1 MHFMGYRR
9 TDGHVGIR
17 NHVVVMPGC
26 ICSAGAARKICEK
39 SGATYLYNPNGCA
52 QDARDTAMTLEILS
66 GLIANGNVYG
76 ALIVGLG
83 CESIQEARYME
94 AIRKKTDKPVRYISI
109 QKEGGLGRT
118 VAHGL
123 ELVAQLQQEARACR
137 RESCDISELI
147 VGLECG
153 GSDPTSGF
161 SINVVLGNTS
171 DRLVDLG
178 GTTILCETPE
188 AIGAENIL
196 KRRGCTTQV
205 GQQLYDAVLANERRH
220 LEAGEDI
227 RNVNP
232 SPGNKAGGLTTLE
245 EKSIGCVHKSGT
257 RPFQAVYSYGQMVDK
272 KGLVFMDGT
281 AYDVA
286 STMSLIAGGAQ
297 LVVFTTGLGTPVGSA
312 IAPVLKATGNGHT
325 AQWLEDIIDFDSS
338 ASITGEKT
346 VEALGDELLK
356 YICRVCDGELVK
368 AEINGISDMAIDQM
382 GSYC

>member
-83 CESIQEARYME
+83 CESIQEARYMD

-196 KRRGCTTQV
+196 KRRGCTPQV

-356 YICRVCDGELVK
+356 YIRRVCDGELVK

>member
-26 ICSAGAARKICEK
+26 ICSAGAARKIAEQ

-52 QDARDTAMTLEILS
+52 QDARDTAITLEILS

-83 CESIQEARYME
+83 CESIQEERYRE
-94 AIRKKTDKPVRYISI
+94 AIRRKTDKPVHYISI

-118 VAHGL
+118 VARGL
-123 ELVAQLQQEARACR
+123 ELVEQLQTEAGACR
-137 RESCDISELI
+137 REKCDMSELI

-196 KRRGCTTQV
+196 KRRGCTPEV
-205 GQQLYDAVLANERRH
+205 GQQLYDAVMANERRH

-245 EKSIGCVHKSGT
+245 EKSIGCVHKSGSK
-257 RPFQAVYSYGQMVDK
+257 PFQAVYGYGQMVDQ

-286 STMSLIAGGAQ
+286 STISLIAGGAQ

-346 VEALGDELLK
+346 IETLGAELLEQ
-356 YICRVCDGELVK
+356 IRQVCDGKLVK
-368 AEINGISDMAIDQM
+368 AELNGISDMAIDQM

>member
-153 GSDPTSGF
+153 GSD
-161 SINVVLGNTS
+161 L
-171 DRLVDLG
+171 
-178 GTTILCETPE
+178 
-188 AIGAENIL
+188 
-196 KRRGCTTQV
+196 
-205 GQQLYDAVLANERRH
+205 
-220 LEAGEDI
+220 
-227 RNVNP
+227 
-232 SPGNKAGGLTTLE
+232 
-245 EKSIGCVHKSGT
+245 
-257 RPFQAVYSYGQMVDK
+257 
-272 KGLVFMDGT
+272 
-281 AYDVA
+281 
-286 STMSLIAGGAQ
+286 SLIH
-297 LVVFTTGLGTPVGSA
+297 
-312 IAPVLKATGNGHT
+312 I
-325 AQWLEDIIDFDSS
+325 
-338 ASITGEKT
+338 
-346 VEALGDELLK
+346 
-356 YICRVCDGELVK
+356 
-368 AEINGISDMAIDQM
+368 
-382 GSYC
+382 

>member
-196 KRRGCTTQV
+196 KRRGCTPQV

-272 KGLVFMDGT
+272 KGIVFMDGT

>member
-26 ICSAGAARKICEK
+26 ICSAGAARKIAEQ

-52 QDARDTAMTLEILS
+52 QDARDTAITLEILS

-83 CESIQEARYME
+83 CESIQEERYRE
-94 AIRKKTDKPVRYISI
+94 AVRRKTDKPVHYISI

-118 VAHGL
+118 VTRGVD
-123 ELVAQLQQEARACR
+123 LVEQLQKEAGACQ
-137 RESCDISELI
+137 REKCDMSELI

-196 KRRGCTTQV
+196 KRRGCTPEV
-205 GQQLYDAVLANERRH
+205 GQQLYDAVMANERRH

-245 EKSIGCVHKSGT
+245 EKSIGCVHKSGSK
-257 RPFQAVYSYGQMVDK
+257 PFQAVYGYGQMVDQ

-286 STMSLIAGGAQ
+286 STISLIAGGAQ

-346 VEALGDELLK
+346 IETLGAELLEQ
-356 YICRVCDGELVK
+356 IRQVCDGKLVK
-368 AEINGISDMAIDQM
+368 AEVNGISDMAIDQM

>member
-196 KRRGCTTQV
+196 KRRGCTPQV

-325 AQWLEDIIDFDSS
+325 AQWLEDIIDFDRS

>member
-1 MHFMGYRR
+1 MHVMGYRR

-161 SINVVLGNTS
+161 SINGVLGNTS
-171 DRLVDLG
+171 DRLVDRG
-178 GTTILCETPE
+178 GPTILCETPE

-196 KRRGCTTQV
+196 KRRGCTPQV